1 MLTQLSILEE
11 YQIGIFLTIFQVILQ
26 DGIATLNPIF
36 AGENCR
42 GLFSIWD
49 NTSGIR
55 EQITFYAGVSYG
67 RGAFL
72 DVVSHNCYGYNSLI
86 DSIKIQSS
94 NSNVY
99 DPVNIYIFRK
109 NSFSTTK
116 LSVSLNNYLSVPSD
130 FSNIGEWKLTPNA
143 LPIST
148 EKNLICDLTKTKSL
162 EPYSYT
168 TLNKNFQGSVSR
180 STAVLEDDDLTT
192 KQYVDA
198 RDTIATAKIDSLE
211 SVISTLDSI
220 LNSATP
226 SSVTY
231 SIGDTAQGGIV
242 FYVSPDGKNGLVAAT
257 VDQASATNMYQA
269 TNVVSVPYL
278 HTLEGQRFLDWRLP
292 TSWELNEMY
301 LNLHQQGLGGFAI
314 GSPNPASSPSS
325 PFQSLYWSS
334 TMNSNFN
341 GLVSQF
347 FSNGNQ
353 CNGCGGFFRVR
364 AVRAF

>member
-1 MLTQLSILEE
+1 
-11 YQIGIFLTIFQVILQ
+11 
-26 DGIATLNPIF
+26 
-36 AGENCR
+36 
-42 GLFSIWD
+42 
-49 NTSGIR
+49 
-55 EQITFYAGVSYG
+55 
-67 RGAFL
+67 L